1 MSKHV
6 FTPVLSTNKDIAQSG
21 YNLVNFR
28 LAWEDAQVGCCNDGR
43 LAVAAWVRN
52 LADKKYRIG
61 GYDFDGGPVAGRVAT
76 SQYGEPRTY
85 GFDVIY
91 RFGAM

>member
-6 FTPVLSTNKDIAQSG
+6 FTPVLSTNKDIAQDG
-21 YNLVNFR
+21 YSLVNLR
-28 LAWEDAQVGCCNDGR
+28 LAWEDVQVGCCNDGR

-52 LADKKYRIG
+52 LAHKEYRIG
-61 GYDFDGGPVAGRVAT
+61 GYDFDGGPVHGRVST

-85 GFDVIY
+85 GIDDY
-91 RFGAM
+91 KFGAL